1 MNIAYV
7 LLGTNKGSKLINL
20 QQALSQLVVSKI
32 KPLHLSAI
40 YETAAWGNTN
50 QDSFF
55 NAVIKIETK
64 LNAHQLMELLLTIET
79 KMGRV
84 RNELKWQPRLIDL
97 DILYFNDEVI
107 TSDFITVPHLFLHKR
122 RFTLIPLV
130 EIAATFIHPILKLSN
145 QQLLDICEDNSEVI
159 KLDNIHL

>member
-1 MNIAYV
+1 MNTAYI
-7 LLGTNKGSKLINL
+7 LLGTNKGNKLDNM
-20 QQALSQLVVSKI
+20 QQALSQLLI
-32 KPLHLSAI
+32 AGITPLHLSSI

-64 LNAHQLMELLLTIET
+64 LNAHQLMQLLLTIET

-97 DILYFNDEVI
+97 DILYFNEEVI
-107 TSDFITVPHLFLHKR
+107 TSDFITVPHPFLHQR
-122 RFTLIPLV
+122 RFTLIPLA
-130 EIAATFIHPILKLSN
+130 EIAATFVHPVLKLN
-145 QQLLDICEDNSEVI
+145 NKQMLHNCEDRSEVVQLHTI
-159 KLDNIHL
+159 QL